1 MRNQECYS
9 GTKYPPAS
17 LLNSL
22 ASGYETM
29 LDSKSYNLIVN
40 VKYKFEYKYRE
51 ISAMWTK
58 PSYQKIRLG
67 FEVTMYFKS
76 V

>member
-29 LDSKSYNLIVN
+29 LNSRSYNFIVH
-40 VKYKFEYKYRE
+40 VKYKFKTKHRE
-51 ISAMWTK
+51 TSAMWTK